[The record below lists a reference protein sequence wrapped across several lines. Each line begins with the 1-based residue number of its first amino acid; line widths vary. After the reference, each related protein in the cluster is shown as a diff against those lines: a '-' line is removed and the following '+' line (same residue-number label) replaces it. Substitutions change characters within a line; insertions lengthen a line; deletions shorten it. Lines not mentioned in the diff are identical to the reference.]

1 VEKPK
6 KKKWS
11 KGKQREKA
19 NNLVIFDKETYAKF
33 EKEIP
38 TAKLITPSTVSER
51 LKVNGS
57 LARRAINLLLEKGS
71 VKLVA
76 KHHRALIYTR
86 ATAAV
91 ETKPAEGTAKPSA
104 KQGAKKGNKKEDKEE
119 ADSEVTEIK
128 ENVAKKDPKKK

>member
-1 VEKPK
+1 
-6 KKKWS
+6 
-11 KGKQREKA
+11 
-19 NNLVIFDKETYAKF
+19 LVIFDKETYAKF

-76 KHHRALIYTR
+76 KHHRALIFTR
-86 ATAAV
+86 ATAV
-91 ETKPAEGTAKPSA
+91 ETKSEVTAKPSA
-104 KQGAKKGNKKEDKEE
+104 KPAVKKGGKKEEKEGEDADVTELKDSTGSKNKK
-119 ADSEVTEIK
+119 
-128 ENVAKKDPKKK
+128 NKKK